1 MKGGNMPQETKNDI
15 RTYRDLLVWQK
26 AMDLAERVYQAT
38 DSFGD
43 SERYGLIAQMRRAAV
58 SVASNVA
65 EGFGR
70 GRKAE
75 FRRYLEI
82 ARGSLFE
89 VQTQAELARRL
100 GWLKG
105 TVLTEMREGSQ
116 EVDRLL
122 SGLIRSV
129 KRRPD

>member
-1 MKGGNMPQETKNDI
+1 MPEDAKQNI

-26 AMDLAERVYQAT
+26 AMDLAEAVYAAT
-38 DSFGD
+38 ASFAD
-43 SERYGLIAQMRRAAV
+43 SERYGLTAQMRRAAV
-58 SVASNVA
+58 SVASNAA

-75 FRRYLEI
+75 FRRYLEV

-89 VQTQAELARRL
+89 LQTQAELARRL

-105 TVLTEMREGSQ
+105 TVLAEMREGTQ

-122 SGLIRSV
+122 SGLMRSV